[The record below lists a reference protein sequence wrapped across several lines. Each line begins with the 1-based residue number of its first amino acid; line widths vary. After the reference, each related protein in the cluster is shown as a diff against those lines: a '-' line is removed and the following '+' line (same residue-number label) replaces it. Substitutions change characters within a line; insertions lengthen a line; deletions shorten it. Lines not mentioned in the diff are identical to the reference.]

1 MLIYK
6 KKWDLWMQLN
16 NHSVWLRLRLK
27 PAVALV
33 DAVADASA
41 REVNLYQLQKVPLEW
56 KVVVVD
62 VDASRANLAAA
73 LESTLADTAGEF
85 LVDYG
90 R

>member
-1 MLIYK
+1 LDRLQLK
-6 KKWDLWMQLN
+6 K
-16 NHSVWLRLRLK
+16 V
-27 PAVALV
+27 AVELA

-41 REVNLYQLQKVPLEW
+41 EEVTQKIVPLKC

-73 LESTLADTAGEF
+73 LKSTLADTAGEL
-85 LVDYG
+85 LVRYG

>member
-1 MLIYK
+1 
-6 KKWDLWMQLN
+6 
-16 NHSVWLRLRLK
+16 VRLRLQLK
-27 PAVALV
+27 KVAVELA

-41 REVNLYQLQKVPLEW
+41 EEVTQKIVPLKC

-73 LESTLADTAGEF
+73 LKSTLADTAGEL
-85 LVDYG
+85 LVRYG

>member
-6 KKWDLWMQLN
+6 KCLKVYQICLLE
-16 NHSVWLRLRLK
+16 VRLRLK
-27 PAVALV
+27 LSKAVAPA

-41 REVNLYQLQKVPLEW
+41 EEVMKLVIRLHLC

-62 VDASRANLAAA
+62 ADASRANLAAA
-73 LESTLADTAGEF
+73 LESTLADTAGEL
-85 LVDYG
+85 LVRYG